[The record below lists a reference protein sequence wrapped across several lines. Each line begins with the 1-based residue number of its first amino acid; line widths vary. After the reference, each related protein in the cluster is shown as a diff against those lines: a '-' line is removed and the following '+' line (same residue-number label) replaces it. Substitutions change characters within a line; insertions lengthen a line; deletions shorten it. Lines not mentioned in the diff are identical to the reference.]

1 MVLGNT
7 ANIESDYLS
16 TNTMGRVLPNLLCV
30 CVCGCGISQFPN
42 QGLNQSHEKAW
53 NPNE

>member
-30 CVCGCGISQFPN
+30 CVCGLWHLTVP
-42 QGLNQSHEKAW
+42 
-53 NPNE
+53 